1 MPIKVGRRSDIIP
14 GDQINKISILDSFFH
29 PIAFS
34 FDQYGFSVMQQPIQD
49 SGGQRAVVVED
60 FGPVLEGSVGGD
72 HQGTTLITH
81 ADHLEQ

>member
-34 FDQYGFSVMQQPIQD
+34 LDDDSFSV
-49 SGGQRAVVVED
+49 V
-60 FGPVLEGSVGGD
+60 
-72 HQGTTLITH
+72 
-81 ADHLEQ
+81 